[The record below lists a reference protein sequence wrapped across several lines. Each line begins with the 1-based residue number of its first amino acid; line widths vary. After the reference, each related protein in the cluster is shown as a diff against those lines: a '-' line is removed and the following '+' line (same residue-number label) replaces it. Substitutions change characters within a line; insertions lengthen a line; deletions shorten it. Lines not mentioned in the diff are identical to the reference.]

1 MLKILDALPD
11 MPRNYNSELSKEI
24 LAFWENDNALYV
36 EFPAERY
43 ASTSVAACTAKH
55 SISRMKLDIRVMQRN
70 GRVFL
75 VKGGAAC

>member
-1 MLKILDALPD
+1 MLKILDTLPD
-11 MPRNYNSELSKEI
+11 LPRKYNSELSKEI
-24 LAFWENDNALYV
+24 LEFWENDNALYA
-36 EFPAERY
+36 EFPTERH
-43 ASTSVAACTAKH
+43 ASSVIAANTVKH